1 MCYGFVFDAHTED
14 YARAS
19 AIGRKGTRYC
29 TCNYWDPAFPRLI
42 FHENAQGP
50 TIICLGGHSWR
61 TVSCVYVSLYA
72 AVATINTRFLCSLLF
87 VFLSRIWRLSH
98 VGIDLVN
105 QSINQSEEDKSDQS
119 NECYRETTISQ
130 RIVRFYSSIE
140 QGLYFLLWP
149 NFVL

>member
-1 MCYGFVFDAHTED
+1 M
-14 YARAS
+14 
-19 AIGRKGTRYC
+19 
-29 TCNYWDPAFPRLI
+29 
-42 FHENAQGP
+42 
-50 TIICLGGHSWR
+50 
-61 TVSCVYVSLYA
+61 YVSLYA

-87 VFLSRIWRLSH
+87 VFLSRICAHMRDLAIGDGPSVCLSVRLSH

-140 QGLYFLLWP
+140 QGLYFLL
-149 NFVL
+149 